1 MNTLPRPLSNDPSS
15 PTVAGRLRLRLEN
28 DGEWWKLFDPVSSRE
43 EFEKKMTGW
52 GIFKSPWLHRDFIEN
67 NSLKTIVHEL
77 WWNCKGHSVPVPD
90 WISLGFARLMDVLA
104 GRDHARRPLTLVT
117 ALTPLCAMSPEKL
130 KITLGEQ
137 IDMGVLCGHD
147 DETRMAWA
155 WFKSLLCT
163 LTAIFRPGI
172 RPPDASSLGN
182 RDSLEM
188 NEIFDL
194 ISTSKKRIKWK
205 FQEEREIADGDWL
218 TASFQGHYRPNTTI
232 CWWCS
237 EDGERIQE
245 TSLDESIAARITGQC
260 HDDGVKGLWLK
271 GYPDMVLSA
280 EELREFR
287 ISMDPWERI
296 DKTDIPWTSGT
307 SNSFQIAESFD
318 PSSLPRLMVHE
329 ITDIPF
335 ETVRGFPCVHKQR
348 HLIL

>member
-1 MNTLPRPLSNDPSS
+1 MT
-15 PTVAGRLRLRLEN
+15 EN
-28 DGEWWKLFDPVSSRE
+28 GGSCSILFLLGKSSR
-43 EFEKKMTGW
+43 KKLTGW

-90 WISLGFARLMDVLA
+90 WISLGFARLMDVVT
-104 GRDHARRPLTLVT
+104 GQDHARRSLTLVT

-130 KITLGEQ
+130 KITFGEQ

-163 LTAIFRPGI
+163 LTAFFRPGI

-188 NEIFDL
+188 NEIFDR

-218 TASFQGHYRPNTTI
+218 TASFQGHDRPNTTI

-271 GYPDMVLSA
+271 GYPDMVLTA

-296 DKTDIPWTSGT
+296 DKTDIP
-307 SNSFQIAESFD
+307 
-318 PSSLPRLMVHE
+318 
-329 ITDIPF
+329 
-335 ETVRGFPCVHKQR
+335 
-348 HLIL
+348 

>member
-188 NEIFDL
+188 NEIFDR

-245 TSLDESIAARITGQC
+245 TSLDESIAARITGLC
-260 HDDGVKGLWLK
+260 HDDGVKSLWLK

>member
-28 DGEWWKLFDPVSSRE
+28 DGDWWKLFDPISSRE
-43 EFEKKMTGW
+43 EFEKTLTSL
-52 GIFKSPWLHRDFIEN
+52 GIFKSPWLHRDFIES
-67 NSLKTIVHEL
+67 NSLTTIVREL
-77 WWNCKGHSVPVPD
+77 WWNCKGHPVSVPD
-90 WISLGFARLMDVLA
+90 WISLGFARLMDVLT
-104 GRDHARRPLTLVT
+104 GRDHFRRALTLVMT
-117 ALTPLCAMSPEKL
+117 LTPLCPMSPEKL

-147 DETRMAWA
+147 DETRMAWV

-163 LTAIFRPGI
+163 LAAFFCPGV
-172 RPPDASSLGN
+172 RPPPVSSFGN

-188 NEIFDL
+188 NEILDRT
-194 ISTSKKRIKWK
+194 STSKKRTKWK
-205 FQEEREIADGDWL
+205 LQEERQIADGDWL
-218 TASFQGHYRPNTTI
+218 TASFQGHHRPNTTT
-232 CWWCS
+232 CWWWS
-237 EDGERIQE
+237 VDEDRIRE
-245 TSLDESIAARITGQC
+245 TTLDESIAARITGQC
-260 HDDGVKGLWLK
+260 QEDGVKGLWLK

-280 EELREFR
+280 EELKELR

-296 DKTDIPWTSGT
+296 DKTDIPWTSTT
-307 SNSFQIAESFD
+307 SNSFQIPESFD
-318 PSSLPRLMVHE
+318 PSDLPRPMILE

>member
-1 MNTLPRPLSNDPSS
+1 MSTSPRPLSNDPSS
-15 PTVAGRLRLRLEN
+15 PTVAGRLRLRLQN
-28 DGEWWKLFDPVSSRE
+28 DGEWWKLFDPISSRE
-43 EFEKKMTGW
+43 EFEKTLTGL

-67 NSLKTIVHEL
+67 NALTEIVHEL
-77 WWNCKGHSVPVPD
+77 WWNCKGQSVSVPD
-90 WISLGFARLMDVLA
+90 WISLGFARLMDVLT
-104 GRDHARRPLTLVT
+104 GRDHSRRALTFVMT
-117 ALTPLCAMSPEKL
+117 LTPLCIMSTEKL

-163 LTAIFRPGI
+163 LTAFFLPGVHS
-172 RPPDASSLGN
+172 PDKSSLGN

-188 NEIFDL
+188 NEILDR

-205 FQEEREIADGDWL
+205 FQEEREITDGDWL
-218 TASFQGHYRPNTTI
+218 TASFQGHHRPNTTI
-232 CWWCS
+232 CWWFS
-237 EDGERIQE
+237 KDEKKILE

-260 HDDGVKGLWLK
+260 LDDGVKGLWLK

-280 EELREFR
+280 EELRELR

-296 DKTDIPWTSGT
+296 DKTDIPLTSAT
-307 SNSFQIAESFD
+307 SNSFQIPESFD
-318 PSSLPRLMVHE
+318 PSSLPRPMVHE

-335 ETVRGFPCVHKQR
+335 ETVRGFPCVQKQR
-348 HLIL
+348 RLIL